1 MAPSPQHPNPHQANT
16 LGNNADFA
24 ARLIRLSPWF
34 AALADTEQQQLLAL
48 AQYRQ
53 LPAGQ
58 RLFSRGDSFDG
69 IYVLLQGG
77 VLIAGV
83 DKTGKE
89 ALLTIVE
96 GGDFIGEIALFDKQ
110 SRTHDA
116 TASCPVQLLWWPA
129 TQLQQL
135 LNEQPLWWQRFG
147 QLLTAKMRMVFQ
159 AFEDMSLQSAQV
171 RLARRLLLCC
181 RLQQSSAGPCVI
193 PMSQEQLGQLLALS
207 RQTTNQLLQQL
218 EAAGYIEKSYGQI
231 TVLDVAGLQ
240 QVAEL
245 PPN

>member
-1 MAPSPQHPNPHQANT
+1 MSASPQNSNTPHLHGQGAT
-16 LGNNADFA
+16 SDFA
-24 ARLIRLSPWF
+24 GQLIRLSPWF
-34 AALADTEQQQLLAL
+34 AALTTPEQQQLLAL
-48 AQYRQ
+48 AQHRQ
-53 LPAGQ
+53 IPVGQ

-69 IYVLLQGG
+69 IYVVLQGG

-83 DKTGKE
+83 DQTGKE

-96 GGDFIGEIALFDKQ
+96 GGDFIGEIALFDKKP
-110 SRTHDA
+110 RTHDA
-116 TASCPVQLLWWPA
+116 TASSAVQLLWWSA
-129 TQLQQL
+129 HQLQQL

-171 RLARRLLLCC
+171 RLARRLLLFC
-181 RLQQSSAGPCVI
+181 RLQQTIAGRCVI
-193 PMSQEQLGQLLALS
+193 PISQEQLGQLLALS

-218 EAAGYIEKSYGQI
+218 QTAGYIEKSYGQI
-231 TVLDVAGLQ
+231 TVLDLSGLQ

-245 PPN
+245 TDN

>member
-1 MAPSPQHPNPHQANT
+1 MSSSSHHPDTNQPQA
-16 LGNNADFA
+16 LGNVAI
-24 ARLIRLSPWF
+24 LLTRLSPWF
-34 AALADTEQQQLLAL
+34 AGLSASEQQQLLTL
-48 AQYRQ
+48 AQPKQ
-53 LPAGQ
+53 LPVGQ

-83 DKTGKE
+83 DQTGKE

-96 GGDFIGEIALFDKQ
+96 GGDFIGEIALFDKKP
-110 SRTHDA
+110 RTHDA
-116 TASCPVQLLWWPA
+116 TASSAVQLLWWPA
-129 TQLQQL
+129 QQLQHL

-147 QLLTAKMRMVFQ
+147 QLLTAKIRMVFQ

-181 RLQQSSAGPCVI
+181 RLHQTPAEPCVI
-193 PMSQEQLGQLLALS
+193 PISQEQLGQLLALS

-218 EAAGYIEKSYGQI
+218 EAAGYIEKRYGQI
-231 TVLDVAGLQ
+231 TVLNLQGLQ

-245 PPN
+245 NSND